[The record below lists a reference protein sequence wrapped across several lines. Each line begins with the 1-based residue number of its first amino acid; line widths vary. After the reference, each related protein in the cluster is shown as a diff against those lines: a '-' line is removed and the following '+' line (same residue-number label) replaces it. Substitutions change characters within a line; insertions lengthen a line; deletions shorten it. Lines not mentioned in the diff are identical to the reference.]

1 MATRAFPAGRV
12 AHALLTTAFSFS
24 VAMSSHA
31 AQETP
36 QSAAMGLQWPHYN
49 FKLNGQRY
57 SSLDQ
62 IKVENVSELGEVCR
76 VQIDG
81 PTSFTAGIIVVDETI
96 FTTTSRETVA
106 LDATNCAVR
115 WKYTYVP
122 DEVELPPSNRGVAVL
137 DGRVFRGTAD
147 GRLVALDAQTGK
159 LLWKN
164 VIGDPRLGESITAAP
179 LAAGGLVFEGIAGGE
194 LGIKGRMMAFDA
206 MTGREVWRF
215 DTIPTGKQVGAET
228 WKDPKTAKTG
238 GGAVWGA
245 FSLDVTTGELFVP
258 VGNPWPTIPAPYR
271 PGSNLFTSSLVVLDA
286 RTGALKWWHQLVP
299 NDARDLDL
307 ASPPVLYRDS
317 KIRDIAAFAGKDGY
331 VRAVDRETRKLLFRV
346 PITTIENEDV
356 PATAAGIHICP
367 GFGGGAEW
375 NGPALDPVNNTLVTG
390 SVDWCMTIA
399 TAPLQYKAGEHVLG
413 GTIKP
418 DPTASGWVVA
428 VDSESGDVRWRY
440 HADNPV
446 IAGVTPTAGGVTITG
461 DTGGN
466 LLILASK
473 TGALLRK
480 VQTGGALAGGVVTYE
495 IGGKQYLAFASGN
508 VSRVTF
514 GELGLPSVVIMAL
527 AANNAVAPAAT
538 TASPSAGKLDAAQGR
553 SIYDRVCSNC
563 HGARG
568 DLVANHDLSTIKS
581 RRDFASTVEFIKAPI
596 APMPKLYPGFLSEQD
611 VVNVA
616 AYLRQGGWK

>member
-1 MATRAFPAGRV
+1 
-12 AHALLTTAFSFS
+12 
-24 VAMSSHA
+24 
-31 AQETP
+31 
-36 QSAAMGLQWPHYN
+36 
-49 FKLNGQRY
+49 
-57 SSLDQ
+57 
-62 IKVENVSELGEVCR
+62 
-76 VQIDG
+76 
-81 PTSFTAGIIVVDETI
+81 
-96 FTTTSRETVA
+96 
-106 LDATNCAVR
+106 
-115 WKYTYVP
+115 
-122 DEVELPPSNRGVAVL
+122 
-137 DGRVFRGTAD
+137 VFRGTAD
-147 GRLVALDAQTGK
+147 GRLLALDALTGK

-194 LGIKGRMMAFDA
+194 LGIKGRMMAFDVA
-206 MTGREVWRF
+206 SGREVWRF
-215 DTIPTGKQVGAET
+215 DTVPTGKQVGAET

-238 GGAVWGA
+238 GGAIWGA
-245 FSLDVTTGELFVP
+245 FSLDVTTGEIFVP
-258 VGNPWPTIPAPYR
+258 VGNPWPTITGPYR
-271 PGSNLFTSSLVVLDA
+271 PGDNLFTSSLVVLDA

-299 NDARDLDL
+299 HDGRDLDL

-331 VRAVDRETRKLLFRV
+331 VRAVDRDTRKLLFRV
-346 PITTIENEDV
+346 PITTIENEDA

-446 IAGVTPTAGGVTITG
+446 IAGVTPTAGGVTFTG

-466 LLILASK
+466 LLILESK

-495 IGGKQYLAFASGN
+495 IGGRQYLAFASGN

-514 GELGLPSVVIMAL
+514 GELGLPSIVIMAL
-527 AANNAVAPAAT
+527 GANSTHASMSIPAA
-538 TASPSAGKLDAAQGR
+538 AATGHPNPAHGR
-553 SIYDRVCSNC
+553 SVYKRVCSSC
-563 HGARG
+563 HGVQG
-568 DLVANHDLSTIKS
+568 DLVAGHNLATIKD
-581 RRDFASTVEFIKAPI
+581 RRDFPATVELIKSPV
-596 APMPKLYPGFLSEQD
+596 APMPKLYPGVLSEQD
-611 VVNVA
+611 VLNVA
-616 AYLRQGGWK
+616 AYLQQDGWK